1 MGFSLLPKKCIK
13 KAELEDLLGP
23 SSSRDGPLSGLFF
36 PVMSSMHF
44 SVSSVARIQLLC
56 MAHNKANWV
65 TGR

>member
-1 MGFSLLPKKCIK
+1 MGFSILPKKCIK

-23 SSSRDGPLSGLFF
+23 SSSRDSPPLWLLL

-44 SVSSVARIQLLC
+44 LVSLVERIQL
-56 MAHNKANWV
+56 AATTQANWV